1 MNAIPNAQEFLRFNP
16 DDARKLFERLD
27 HIHLVA
33 IQPDAPKTTK
43 PHGKYFGADIDG
55 ALAWAANVN
64 GNGWGVYWT
73 LNYVGQSVGTK
84 PSKKDIQAARGAH
97 CDLDPPKDGSAWDK
111 GEVIGALTEHNVPP
125 SLIIDSGNGVQ
136 PVWLLD
142 SPARDWAEIEA
153 ANIGIRDNFGGDDC
167 HNIDRLLRV
176 PGSVNYPNRAK
187 RERGRVPCLASWVQD
202 DTGQRYQPS
211 DLSAA
216 FPAAKRQSDCG
227 QSNDDQRVPTKTGAL
242 IAAIMRGDNWHNNV
256 LRLTAHLVAK
266 GRTTVELLAMA
277 DCLTLDG
284 YTVEETRADMRGMIA
299 DARRKFGHAEP
310 QDAQELGYVD
320 ADGVWHAYEGDGRA
334 PDDVVREADLVP
346 MLDLVALSRTPA
358 VPKAFAIER
367 IAPLGEVTMLYGPG
381 SAGKSLL
388 GQQLA
393 TVAAAGIPKCL
404 GLDVMATAAVYLTC
418 EDDADQLHFRQE
430 HLCEALRVPMA
441 DLAGKLHLSSL
452 RGALG
457 NELATFGHDNK
468 MTPTQA
474 YHRLC
479 CTVTHIGA
487 KLVILDNVAHLFVG
501 NENDRADVT
510 RFVNLLNRLAGDTG
524 AAIILL
530 GHPNKAG
537 DDWSG
542 STAWNNAVRSRL
554 YLDHDEQT
562 DIRTLTL
569 PKANYSQKGEVARF
583 IWQDWAFVHLDELTP
598 ERADKLRDTVQAS
611 ADNLLFMACLA
622 ERTKQQRAVS
632 EKRGPNFAP
641 VVFAAM
647 PESKSIGKIRLEQAM
662 DRLFRIG
669 KIERSEL
676 WKGPDRKAVF
686 GLRETAGNGA
696 ANTMR
701 ATRETVSETAEN
713 RAGNAPTTH
722 TIYKYIPGA
731 ALRADAP
738 DIEGE
743 AGACPRC
750 DDTGCAWCETAK
762 EPTP

>member
-1 MNAIPNAQEFLRFNP
+1 MNAHAKSQEFLRFNP

-33 IQPDAPKTTK
+33 ILPDAPKTTN
-43 PHGKYFGADIDG
+43 PHGKYFGTDVEA

-142 SPARDWAEIEA
+142 SAARDWAEIEA
-153 ANIGIRDNFGGDDC
+153 ANIGIRDTFGGDDC

-176 PGSVNYPNRAK
+176 PGSVNYPNKAK

-211 DLSAA
+211 ALSAA
-216 FPAAKRQSDCG
+216 FPAAKRQSERG
-227 QSNDDQRVPTKTGAL
+227 QANDDQRVPTKTGAL
-242 IAAIMRGDNWHNNV
+242 IAAIRKGDNWHNNM

-266 GRTTVELLAMA
+266 GRSTVEMLAMA

-284 YTVEETRADMRGMIA
+284 YTVEETRDVMRGMIA
-299 DARRKFGHAEP
+299 DARRKWDYAEP
-310 QDAQELGYVD
+310 QDAPEYGYVD
-320 ADGVWHAYEGDGRA
+320 ADGTWHPYADEGQA
-334 PDDVVREADLVP
+334 PDEVAREADLVP

-358 VPKAFAIER
+358 VQKAFAIER
-367 IAPLGEVTMLYGPG
+367 IAPLGELTMLYGPG

-393 TVAAAGIPKCL
+393 TVAAAGIPTCL

-430 HLCEALRVPMA
+430 RLCEALHVPMA
-441 DLAGKLHLSSL
+441 DLAGKLHLASL
-452 RGALG
+452 RGELG
-457 NELATFGHDNK
+457 NEFATFGNDNK
-468 MTPTQA
+468 MTTTPA

-479 CTVTHIGA
+479 RTVKQIGA
-487 KLVILDNVAHLFVG
+487 KLVILDNVAHLFTG

-510 RFVNLLNRLAGDTG
+510 RFVNLLNRLAGETG

-537 DDWSG
+537 DEWSG
-542 STAWNNAVRSRL
+542 STGWNNAVRSRL
-554 YLDHDEQT
+554 YLDHDEDT
-562 DIRTLTL
+562 DIRKLSL
-569 PKANYSQKGEVARF
+569 PKANYSKKGDVVTF
-583 IWQDWAFVHLDELTP
+583 HWVNWAFARDEDLP
-598 ERADKLRDTVQAS
+598 AD
-611 ADNLLFMACLA
+611 
-622 ERTKQQRAVS
+622 
-632 EKRGPNFAP
+632 
-641 VVFAAM
+641 
-647 PESKSIGKIRLEQAM
+647 
-662 DRLFRIG
+662 
-669 KIERSEL
+669 
-676 WKGPDRKAVF
+676 
-686 GLRETAGNGA
+686 
-696 ANTMR
+696 
-701 ATRETVSETAEN
+701 
-713 RAGNAPTTH
+713 
-722 TIYKYIPGA
+722 
-731 ALRADAP
+731 
-738 DIEGE
+738 
-743 AGACPRC
+743 
-750 DDTGCAWCETAK
+750 TAK
-762 EPTP
+762 EMAVNIRASSENLKFLECLKKVTEQGENVSHSASAGNYAPKVFAGMSIAKGYNKKSFEAAMRRLLDLGKVQANAQVFQYPNRTWAKGLKFNDTSAQNPAQNPAQSFAQGRTEDAPEG